1 MTLKHTFDASMLK
14 TPEIDQL
21 RNLSDTTS
29 DTIGKSFDKN
39 TKLFSNRHI
48 IDTEQRNESC
58 HKTKETLKTNIK
70 KTKKHTSKKSSKS
83 HDLIGPWKLGK
94 TLGKGSSGRVRLAKN
109 KITGQMAAVKIV
121 NKTKNKKSNFGHG
134 SSNNSKGVV
143 FEEGLVPY
151 GIEREI
157 IIMKL
162 VAHPNIMSLFEVW
175 ENKSELY
182 LIMEYVDGGE
192 LFDVLVNNGKLPEH
206 EAVYYFKQIIQGV
219 SYLHRFNICH
229 RDLKPENILL
239 DKKNH
244 KIKIAD
250 FGMAALELSDTL
262 LTTSCGSPHYASPEI
277 IKGMKYNGS
286 PSDVWSCGV
295 ILYALLAG
303 YLPFNDSNIKTLL
316 EKVQKGKY
324 DFPEHFSV
332 ESRDLIDSMLK
343 VNPNDRVLIN
353 EIETH
358 PLMKKY
364 NRTSKDKSNTNIKSL
379 LKEKQIYHVKE
390 RHRYPTMPK
399 DMDKIVLKDESSVD
413 QDILNSLQILWHGV
427 SKDKIIKSLLNNEQN
442 EEKFFYSLLEE
453 YQKNQHKTSNTE
465 KQNEPEIERIV
476 VDLPEDDNAFEN
488 APLLNAVSRFSSFM
502 SLHKS
507 QFFTKKDLLNYSEKD
522 NLILEELSIDEP
534 KPGLGIYLDNA
545 FNNDCEKNDSK
556 SLYALNSISKR
567 SLHLS
572 NFLTDNHGEL
582 GNDKHEVPLP
592 ITPLNHRNEFSRIC
606 ENLLFEDENK
616 IDDTVVQN
624 TFVKMSLDPKLKQK
638 TLKNLSNLLKK
649 EKRALNNKSTTENK
663 ANTLSTTSTFQDLK
677 HLLSSINVYED
688 VCDEE
693 KLTTSNETLLK
704 NEETQYIE
712 PCDELQKPNNGL
724 RPLPTTRSF
733 LFADLESTMSSQK
746 LSLHESDE
754 SEGPLIAKRIVAATE
769 NNELV
774 GNNSSIGKDLKMSA
788 EGKLS
793 SLNNGND
800 NLDFRGSLYI
810 TNDSDLNKSSLGEI
824 KRSFVGVDTNL
835 LQSNEQKVLPQ
846 RPGVF
851 DGDKMDNFNFDKN
864 VQHNRDSRLIEI
876 SLGDITNENLNEISN
891 DDEFKT
897 EKIPE
902 LTCETPNDMR
912 NNEDN
917 GNNRVTMLFDENEKK
932 FFEDLISSK
941 EGEKS
946 RNLNDFRNSL
956 KSSIKGDITIPK
968 IRDSQGLHKRKVSQ
982 KNDNSNWFTRL
993 VSRISSGSGS
1003 STTTKINSRLSSFL
1017 KEDGAKLKSKNDEES
1032 VQPTVILHERLFNCS
1047 NEYKLQTVN
1056 RLMVSELDT
1065 LTKSNNMLN
1074 YRVEEDIGNVVIYS
1088 INFDI
1093 DNNKKKLDSIRLSI
1107 EKCPENN
1114 NVTLSL
1120 SQMRDISD
1128 NNSKKIT
1135 LFNDLSTKILRKF

>member
-1 MTLKHTFDASMLK
+1 MSLKHTFDASNLK

-21 RNLSDTTS
+21 RNWSDTNS
-29 DTIGKSFDKN
+29 NTIDKSFDKSSE
-39 TKLFSNRHI
+39 LFSTTYI
-48 IDTEQRNESC
+48 ADVELKTESC
-58 HKTKETLKTNIK
+58 HNTQEPVRNNIK
-70 KTKKHTSKKSSKS
+70 KHKKHTSKKCSKS
-83 HDLIGPWKLGK
+83 HDLIGPWKMGK

-109 KITGQMAAVKIV
+109 KNTGQMAAVKIV
-121 NKTKNKKSNFGHG
+121 NKTKNKKTNFGDS
-134 SSNNSKGVV
+134 SSNNSRGMV

-219 SYLHRFNICH
+219 SYLHKFNICH

-239 DKKNH
+239 DKKNQ

-303 YLPFNDSNIKTLL
+303 YLPFNDSDIKTLL
-316 EKVQKGKY
+316 GKVQKGKY
-324 DFPEHFSV
+324 DFPDHFSP

-343 VNPNDRVLIN
+343 VNADDRIQIN
-353 EIETH
+353 EIESH
-358 PLMKKY
+358 PLMMKY

-390 RHRYPTMPK
+390 RHRYPTLPK
-399 DMDKIVLKDESSVD
+399 DMDKIVLKDEDSVD
-413 QDILNSLQILWHGV
+413 KDILNSLQILWHGV
-427 SKDKIIKSLLNNEQN
+427 PKDKIINSLLNNEQN

-453 YQKNQHKTSNTE
+453 YQKNQHKTSNAE
-465 KQNEPEIERIV
+465 KQNEPEVEKIV
-476 VDLPEDDNAFEN
+476 VELPEDDNAFEN
-488 APLLNAVSRFSSFM
+488 APQLNAVSRFSSFM
-502 SLHKS
+502 SLNKS
-507 QFFTKKDLLNYSEKD
+507 QFFTKKNLLNYSSKD
-522 NLILEELSIDEP
+522 KNTLEELSIDEP

-545 FNNDCEKNDSK
+545 FNKDCQKNASK

-572 NFLTDNHGEL
+572 NFLTDNYVEF
-582 GNDKHEVPLP
+582 GNDKKEVPLP
-592 ITPLNHRNEFSRIC
+592 VTPSNHRNDFSKIC

-616 IDDTVVQN
+616 KDDTVVQN

-638 TLKNLSNLLKK
+638 TLKNLSTLLKK
-649 EKRALNNKSTTENK
+649 EKLALNKKSATENK
-663 ANTLSTTSTFQDLK
+663 GTSLSKTSTFQDLK
-677 HLLSSINVYED
+677 YLLSSMNVDESAGS
-688 VCDEE
+688 EE
-693 KLTTSNETLLK
+693 KLNISKEVLLQ
-704 NEETQYIE
+704 NEETQVTEI
-712 PCDELQKPNNGL
+712 DDKLQKPSNGL
-724 RPLPTTRSF
+724 RPLPTTKSF
-733 LFADLESTMSSQK
+733 LFADLESTVSSQK
-746 LSLHESDE
+746 LNLYQSSE
-754 SEGPLIAKRIVAATE
+754 SEGPFVAKRIVAGTE
-769 NNELV
+769 NNELI

-810 TNDSDLNKSSLGEI
+810 TNDSDVNKSSLGEI
-824 KRSFVGVDTNL
+824 KKSFIGVDTDL
-835 LQSNEQKVLPQ
+835 LQNNKERVLSPRINTLDANSKVNIHL
-846 RPGVF
+846 
-851 DGDKMDNFNFDKN
+851 DKN

-891 DDEFKT
+891 DEAFKT
-897 EKIPE
+897 EKLPD
-902 LTCETPNDMR
+902 LTSKSSNDKTH
-912 NNEDN
+912 NKYNE
-917 GNNRVTMLFDENEKK
+917 NNRVTMLFDENEKK
-932 FFEDLISSK
+932 FFEDLVSSR
-941 EGEKS
+941 EGEKGK
-946 RNLNDFRNSL
+946 NLTDFRTSL
-956 KSSIKGDITIPK
+956 KSSIKGDITMPK
-968 IRDSQGLHKRKVSQ
+968 IRDSQGLNRRKLSQ
-982 KNDNSNWFTRL
+982 KNDNSNWFSRL

-1017 KEDGAKLKSKNDEES
+1017 KEDSAKLKSKNDEES
-1032 VQPTVILHERLFNCS
+1032 LQPTVILHERLFNCRR
-1047 NEYKLQTVN
+1047 EHKLQTVN
-1056 RLMVSELDT
+1056 GIMVSELET
-1065 LTKSNNMLN
+1065 LTKGTNGLN
-1074 YRVEEDIGNVVIYS
+1074 YKVEENVGSVIIYS
-1088 INFDI
+1088 INFDF
-1093 DNNKKKLDSIRLSI
+1093 NSNKKKLDSIRLSI
-1107 EKCPENN
+1107 EKSPESNT
-1114 NVTLSL
+1114 VTLSL

-1135 LFNDLSTKILRKF
+1135 LFNDLSAKILKVF